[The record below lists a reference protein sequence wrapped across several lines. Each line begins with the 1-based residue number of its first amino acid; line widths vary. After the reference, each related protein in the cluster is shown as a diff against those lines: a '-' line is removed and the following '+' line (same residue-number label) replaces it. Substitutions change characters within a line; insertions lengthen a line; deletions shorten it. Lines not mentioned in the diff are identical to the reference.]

1 MPKHN
6 KTVPALK
13 YERVLTSGVSG
24 HRRGKHNDLIAGILQ
39 DLETLPD
46 GSAMKIPLSGTSGV
60 TLADL
65 RSAVHRATTS
75 RRLSVETSS
84 DRENFYIWKKQR
96 ES

>member
-1 MPKHN
+1 MPKN
-6 KTVPALK
+6 SKTVPGLK
-13 YERVLTSGVSG
+13 YERVLTSGVRG
-24 HRRGKHNDLIAGILQ
+24 QRRGKHNDLIAGILR

-46 GSAMKIPLSGTSGV
+46 GSAMKIPLSGTNGV

-84 DRENFYIWKKQR
+84 DRENFYIWKKQP